1 MFQKVFGVLKVDI
14 NAKKLLKRSQIL
26 LGVHEFQFVNFLC
39 AHLYNLVFFL
49 CYQERLLFY
58 YRLRLTFGN
67 FAYATSFL
75 TCF

>member
-26 LGVHEFQFVNFLC
+26 LGVPEFQLVNFLC
-39 AHLYNLVFFL
+39 AHLYILVFFL

-58 YRLRLTFGN
+58 YR
-67 FAYATSFL
+67 
-75 TCF
+75 